1 MRGRRRDLWWTVT
14 VAAFLTVLAFLVYP
28 LVTVLVTSFSG
39 DDKRFVLAANY
50 ERFFTHRYYYSSIIN
65 SLYLST
71 LATLGAL
78 LLGTTLA
85 FAVARYPLPGRPF
98 LRAAANLA
106 LLSPPFIGAYS
117 WVVLFGRMGLVNRI
131 LGEFGWSLPT
141 IYGWRGILLVF
152 IVQYFPFV
160 FLLVSAALR
169 SVDQSI
175 EDAALS
181 LGSPPRR
188 TIRTAILPILA
199 PSLTAGGLLVFMGT
213 MADFGTPMI
222 IGEGLRTLPTLMY
235 GEFMNELGGNPAMA
249 STLGSLLILVNTVAL
264 MAQRYYAFRKAYNV
278 VCIQPLQVKRT
289 SRRQLLLLTVFAYAV
304 VIVALIPALTIIISS
319 FMPTKGPVMYAGF
332 SLQSYQTIFF
342 RIPRAIAN
350 TFGLTALAV
359 VLDVFL
365 GVLVAYLLARRRSRA
380 HAILDSLIMLAY
392 AIPGT
397 VVGVGLIVV
406 YNRPPV
412 VLTGTWVILLVSYFI
427 RHLPYPVRS
436 CTAMLQQIDI
446 RVEEAS
452 VSLGVPPVPHVRQG
466 DHSPDVSRH
475 HLGGGA
481 GVDDHHR
488 RAQLQHPALLG
499 SLGHHVCRHLHRG
512 LQQPF
517 RDRLGPGL
525 DPDRGG
531 LRAAVPDLSS
541 AGGARSA
548 RGVRSGSCRTD
559 SAGPCSGSWGE
570 CPRGAP
576 SAPRR

>member
-1 MRGRRRDLWWTVT
+1 MRRRRDLWWLVT
-14 VAAFLTVLAFLVYP
+14 VSAFFTVLAFLVYP
-28 LVTVLVTSFSG
+28 LVTVLLTSFSG
-39 DDKRFVLAANY
+39 EGKRFVLAENY
-50 ERFFTHRYYYSSIIN
+50 QRFFTHRYYYSSIIN

-71 LATLGAL
+71 LATIGAL
-78 LLGTTLA
+78 ALGTSLA
-85 FAVARYPLPGRPF
+85 FAVARYPLPGKAF
-98 LRAAANLA
+98 LRTAANLS

-117 WVVLFGRMGLVNRI
+117 WIVLFGRMGLVNRA
-131 LGEFGWSLPT
+131 LGTIGWELPT

-188 TIRTAILPILA
+188 TLCTAILPILA

-264 MAQRYYAFRKAYNV
+264 LAQRYYAFRKAYNV
-278 VCIQPLQVKRT
+278 VCIQPLRVQRMG
-289 SRRQLLLLTVFAYAV
+289 RARMLLLTAFAYAV
-304 VIVALIPALTIIISS
+304 VVVALIPSLTIIISS

-332 SLQSYQTIFF
+332 SLHSYQVIFHMV
-342 RIPRAIAN
+342 PRAIAN
-350 TFGLTALAV
+350 TFGLTALSV
-359 VLDVFL
+359 VLDILL

-380 HAILDSLIMLAY
+380 HALLDSLIMLAY

-406 YNRPPV
+406 YNRPPII
-412 VLTGTWVILLVSYFI
+412 LTGTWVILLVSYFI

-436 CTAMLQQIDI
+436 CTAMLQQIDV

-452 VSLGVPPVPHVRQG
+452 ISLGVPPFRTFVKVTIPLMFPAIL
-466 DHSPDVSRH
+466 S
-475 HLGGGA
+475 GA
-481 GVDDHHR
+481 
-488 RAQLQHPALLG
+488 ALAWMTTIG
-499 SLGHHVCRHLHRG
+499 E
-512 LQQPF
+512 
-517 RDRLGPGL
+517 
-525 DPDRGG
+525 
-531 LRAAVPDLSS
+531 LSS
-541 AGGARSA
+541 SILLYSGPWATMSVAIFTEVFSNHFGTASALASILILAAFIPLFLTYRFLGERSA
-548 RGVRSGSCRTD
+548 LGV
-559 SAGPCSGSWGE
+559 
-570 CPRGAP
+570 
-576 SAPRR
+576 

>member
-1 MRGRRRDLWWTVT
+1 MARRRREFWWCV
-14 VAAFLTVLAFLVYP
+14 TVLAFLTVFLFLVYP
-28 LVTVLVTSFSG
+28 LATVLVTSFTG
-39 DDKRFVLAANY
+39 EEKRFILAENY
-50 ERFFTHRYYYSSIIN
+50 GRFFLHRYYYSSIIN

-78 LLGTTLA
+78 LVGTGLA
-85 FAVARYPLPGRPF
+85 FAVVRYPLPGKTFIRT
-98 LRAAANLA
+98 AANLA

-117 WVVLFGRMGLVNRI
+117 WVVLFGRMGLVNRT
-131 LGEFGWSLPT
+131 LSTLGWSLPT

-152 IVQYFPFV
+152 VAQYFPFV
-160 FLLVSAALR
+160 FLLVSGALR

-188 TIRTAILPILA
+188 TFRTAILPVIT
-199 PSLTAGGLLVFMGT
+199 PSITAGALLVFMGT

-235 GEFMNELGGNPAMA
+235 GEFINELGGNPAMA

-278 VCIQPLQVKRT
+278 VCIQPLRVQRT
-289 SRRQLLLLTVFAYAV
+289 SSGRRMALTAFAYLV
-304 VIVALIPALTIIISS
+304 VGLALIPSATIIISS

-332 SLQSYQTIFF
+332 SLQSYQIIFHMV
-342 RIPRAIAN
+342 PRAIAN
-350 TFGLTALAV
+350 TFGLTAGAV
-359 VLDVFL
+359 ALDVLL
-365 GVLVAYLLARRRSRA
+365 GVLVAYLLARRRSPA
-380 HAILDSLIMLAY
+380 HALLDTLIMLAY

-412 VLTGTWVILLVSYFI
+412 ILTGTWIILLVSYFI

-452 VSLGVPPVPHVRQG
+452 VSLGVPPFRTFLKVTIPLMFPAILSGAALAWMTTIGELSSSILLYSGPWATMSVAIFTEVFSNHFGTASALASILIAAAFVPLFLTYRV
-466 DHSPDVSRH
+466 
-475 HLGGGA
+475 LGE
-481 GVDDHHR
+481 
-488 RAQLQHPALLG
+488 
-499 SLGHHVCRHLHRG
+499 
-512 LQQPF
+512 
-517 RDRLGPGL
+517 
-525 DPDRGG
+525 
-531 LRAAVPDLSS
+531 RAAL
-541 AGGARSA
+541 
-548 RGVRSGSCRTD
+548 GV
-559 SAGPCSGSWGE
+559 
-570 CPRGAP
+570 
-576 SAPRR
+576 

>member
-1 MRGRRRDLWWTVT
+1 MRRRRDLWWLVT
-14 VAAFLTVLAFLVYP
+14 VSAFFTVLAFLVYP
-28 LVTVLVTSFSG
+28 LVTVLLTSFSG
-39 DDKRFVLAANY
+39 EEKRFVLVENY
-50 ERFFTHRYYYSSIIN
+50 QRFFTHRYYYSSIIN

-71 LATLGAL
+71 LATIGAL
-78 LLGTTLA
+78 ALGTSLA
-85 FAVARYPLPGRPF
+85 FAVARYPLPGKAF
-98 LRAAANLA
+98 LRTAANLS

-117 WVVLFGRMGLVNRI
+117 WIVLFGRMGLVNRA
-131 LGEFGWSLPT
+131 LGTIGWELPT

-188 TIRTAILPILA
+188 TLCTAILPILA

-278 VCIQPLQVKRT
+278 VCIQPLRVQRMG
-289 SRRQLLLLTVFAYAV
+289 RARMLLLTAFAYAV
-304 VIVALIPALTIIISS
+304 VVVALIPSLTIIISS

-332 SLQSYQTIFF
+332 SLRSYQVIFHMV
-342 RIPRAIAN
+342 PRAIAN
-350 TFGLTALAV
+350 TFGLTALSV
-359 VLDVFL
+359 VLDVLL

-380 HAILDSLIMLAY
+380 HALLDSLIMLAY

-406 YNRPPV
+406 YNRPPII
-412 VLTGTWVILLVSYFI
+412 LTGTWVILLVSYFI

-436 CTAMLQQIDI
+436 CTAMLQQIDV

-452 VSLGVPPVPHVRQG
+452 ISLGVPPFRTFVKVTIPLMFPAIL
-466 DHSPDVSRH
+466 S
-475 HLGGGA
+475 GA
-481 GVDDHHR
+481 
-488 RAQLQHPALLG
+488 ALAWMTTIG
-499 SLGHHVCRHLHRG
+499 E
-512 LQQPF
+512 
-517 RDRLGPGL
+517 
-525 DPDRGG
+525 
-531 LRAAVPDLSS
+531 LSS
-541 AGGARSA
+541 SILLYSGPWATMSVAIFTEVFSNHFGTASALASILILAAFIPLFLTYRFLGERSA
-548 RGVRSGSCRTD
+548 LGV
-559 SAGPCSGSWGE
+559 
-570 CPRGAP
+570 
-576 SAPRR
+576 

>member
-1 MRGRRRDLWWTVT
+1 MARRRRDFWWFV
-14 VAAFLTVLAFLVYP
+14 TVLAFLTVALFLVYP
-28 LVTVLVTSFSG
+28 LATVLVTSFTG
-39 DDKRFVLAANY
+39 EEKRFVLAENY
-50 ERFFTHRYYYSSIIN
+50 RRFFFHRYYYSSIIN

-78 LLGTTLA
+78 LLGTALA
-85 FAVARYPLPGRPF
+85 FAVVRYSLPGKTFIRT
-98 LRAAANLA
+98 AANLA

-117 WVVLFGRMGLVNRI
+117 WVVLFGRMGLVNRALST
-131 LGEFGWSLPT
+131 LGWGLPT

-152 IVQYFPFV
+152 VVQYFPFV
-160 FLLVSAALR
+160 FLLVSGALR

-188 TIRTAILPILA
+188 TFRTAILPVIT
-199 PSLTAGGLLVFMGT
+199 PSITAGALLVFMGT

-249 STLGSLLILVNTVAL
+249 STLGSLLILVNTAAL

-278 VCIQPLQVKRT
+278 VCIQPLRVQRT
-289 SRRQLLLLTVFAYAV
+289 SSSRRVALTAFAYAV
-304 VIVALIPALTIIISS
+304 VGVALIPSVTIIVSS

-332 SLQSYQTIFF
+332 SLQSYQIIFHLV
-342 RIPRAIAN
+342 PRAIAN

-359 VLDVFL
+359 ALDVLL
-365 GVLVAYLLARRRSRA
+365 GVLVAYLLARRRSAA
-380 HAILDSLIMLAY
+380 HALLDAFIMLAY

-412 VLTGTWVILLVSYFI
+412 ILTGTWIILLVSYFI

-452 VSLGVPPVPHVRQG
+452 VSLGVPPFRTFLMVTIPLMFPAILSGAALAWMTTIGELSSSILLYSGPWATMSVAIFTEVFSNHFGTASALASILIATAFVPLFLTYRV
-466 DHSPDVSRH
+466 
-475 HLGGGA
+475 LGE
-481 GVDDHHR
+481 
-488 RAQLQHPALLG
+488 
-499 SLGHHVCRHLHRG
+499 
-512 LQQPF
+512 
-517 RDRLGPGL
+517 
-525 DPDRGG
+525 
-531 LRAAVPDLSS
+531 RAAL
-541 AGGARSA
+541 GM
-548 RGVRSGSCRTD
+548 
-559 SAGPCSGSWGE
+559 
-570 CPRGAP
+570 
-576 SAPRR
+576 

>member
-1 MRGRRRDLWWTVT
+1 MARRRRDFWWSIT
-14 VAAFLTVLAFLVYP
+14 ALAFLAVLAFLVYP
-28 LVTVLVTSFSG
+28 LATVLFTSFMG
-39 DDKRFVLAANY
+39 EEQRFVLAENY
-50 ERFFTHRYYYSSIIN
+50 HRFFAHRYYYGSIIN
-65 SLYLST
+65 SLYLSS

-78 LLGTTLA
+78 ALGTSLA
-85 FAVARYPLPGRPF
+85 FAVARFPLPGKTF
-98 LRAAANLA
+98 LRTAANLA

-117 WVVLFGRMGLVNRI
+117 WVVLFGRMGLVNRA
-131 LGEFGWSLPT
+131 LSTFGWSLPT

-188 TIRTAILPILA
+188 ALTTAILPILA
-199 PSLTAGGLLVFMGT
+199 PSLTAGALLVFMAT

-235 GEFMNELGGNPAMA
+235 GEFINELGGNPAMA
-249 STLGSLLILVNTVAL
+249 STLGSLLILVNTAAL

-278 VCIQPLQVKRT
+278 VCIQPLQV
-289 SRRQLLLLTVFAYAV
+289 RRLRQGRRLALAVYAYAV
-304 VIVALIPALTIIISS
+304 VALALIPSVTIIISS
-319 FMPTKGPVMYAGF
+319 FMPTRGPVMYAGL
-332 SLQSYQTIFF
+332 SLQSYRTIFYL
-342 RIPRAIAN
+342 IPRAIAN
-350 TFGLTALAV
+350 TFGLTAAAV

-365 GVLVAYLLARRRSRA
+365 GVLVAYLLARRPSRA
-380 HAILDSLIMLAY
+380 HALLDGLIMLAY

-452 VSLGVPPVPHVRQG
+452 VSLGVPPFRTFLKVTIPLMFPAIISGAALTWMTTIGELSSSILLYSGPWATMSVAIFTEVFSNHFGTASALASILIAGAFVPLFLTYRF
-466 DHSPDVSRH
+466 
-475 HLGGGA
+475 LGE
-481 GVDDHHR
+481 
-488 RAQLQHPALLG
+488 
-499 SLGHHVCRHLHRG
+499 
-512 LQQPF
+512 
-517 RDRLGPGL
+517 
-525 DPDRGG
+525 
-531 LRAAVPDLSS
+531 RAAL
-541 AGGARSA
+541 
-548 RGVRSGSCRTD
+548 GV
-559 SAGPCSGSWGE
+559 
-570 CPRGAP
+570 
-576 SAPRR
+576 

>member
-1 MRGRRRDLWWTVT
+1 MARRRRDFWWSIT
-14 VAAFLTVLAFLVYP
+14 ALAFLAVLAFLVYP
-28 LVTVLVTSFSG
+28 LATVLFTSFMG
-39 DDKRFVLAANY
+39 EEQRFVLAENY
-50 ERFFTHRYYYSSIIN
+50 HRFFAHRYYYGSIIN
-65 SLYLST
+65 SLYLSS

-78 LLGTTLA
+78 ALGTSLA
-85 FAVARYPLPGRPF
+85 FAVARYPLPGKTF
-98 LRAAANLA
+98 LRTAANLA

-117 WVVLFGRMGLVNRI
+117 WVVLFGRMGLVNRA
-131 LGEFGWSLPT
+131 LSTFGWSLPT

-188 TIRTAILPILA
+188 ALTTAILPILA
-199 PSLTAGGLLVFMGT
+199 PSLTAGALLVFMAT

-235 GEFMNELGGNPAMA
+235 GEFINELGGNPAMA
-249 STLGSLLILVNTVAL
+249 STLGSLLILVNTAAL

-278 VCIQPLQVKRT
+278 VCIQPLQV
-289 SRRQLLLLTVFAYAV
+289 RRLQPGRRLALAVYAYAV
-304 VIVALIPALTIIISS
+304 VAVALIPSVTIIISS
-319 FMPTKGPVMYAGF
+319 FMPTRGPVMYAGL
-332 SLQSYQTIFF
+332 SLQSYRTIFYL
-342 RIPRAIAN
+342 IPRAIAN
-350 TFGLTALAV
+350 TFGLTAAAV
-359 VLDVFL
+359 VLDVLL
-365 GVLVAYLLARRRSRA
+365 GVLVAYLLARRPSRT
-380 HAILDSLIMLAY
+380 HALLDGLIMLAY

-452 VSLGVPPVPHVRQG
+452 VSLGVPPFRTFLKVTIPLMFPAIISGAALTWMTTIGELSSSILLYSGPWATMSVAIFTEVFSNHFGTASALASILIAGAFVPLFLTYRF
-466 DHSPDVSRH
+466 
-475 HLGGGA
+475 LGE
-481 GVDDHHR
+481 
-488 RAQLQHPALLG
+488 
-499 SLGHHVCRHLHRG
+499 
-512 LQQPF
+512 
-517 RDRLGPGL
+517 
-525 DPDRGG
+525 
-531 LRAAVPDLSS
+531 RAAL
-541 AGGARSA
+541 
-548 RGVRSGSCRTD
+548 GV
-559 SAGPCSGSWGE
+559 
-570 CPRGAP
+570 
-576 SAPRR
+576 

>member
-1 MRGRRRDLWWTVT
+1 MVT
-14 VAAFLTVLAFLVYP
+14 VSAFFTVLAFLVYP
-28 LVTVLVTSFSG
+28 LVTVLLTSFSG
-39 DDKRFVLAANY
+39 EEKRFVLAENY
-50 ERFFTHRYYYSSIIN
+50 QRFFTHRYYYSSIIN

-71 LATLGAL
+71 LATIGAL
-78 LLGTTLA
+78 VLGTSLA
-85 FAVARYPLPGRPF
+85 FAVARYPLPGKAF
-98 LRAAANLA
+98 LRTAANLS

-117 WVVLFGRMGLVNRI
+117 WIVLFGRMGLVNRA
-131 LGEFGWSLPT
+131 LGTIGWELPT

-188 TIRTAILPILA
+188 TLCTAILPILA

-278 VCIQPLQVKRT
+278 VCIQPLRVQRMG
-289 SRRQLLLLTVFAYAV
+289 RARMLLLAAFAYAV
-304 VIVALIPALTIIISS
+304 VVVALIPSLTIIISS

-332 SLQSYQTIFF
+332 SLHSYQVIFHMV
-342 RIPRAIAN
+342 PRAIAN
-350 TFGLTALAV
+350 TFGLTALSV
-359 VLDVFL
+359 VLDVLL

-380 HAILDSLIMLAY
+380 HALLDNLIMLAY

-406 YNRPPV
+406 YNRPPII
-412 VLTGTWVILLVSYFI
+412 LTGTWVILLVSYFI
-427 RHLPYPVRS
+427 RHLPYPVRA

-452 VSLGVPPVPHVRQG
+452 ISLGVPPFRTFVKVTIPLMFPAIL
-466 DHSPDVSRH
+466 S
-475 HLGGGA
+475 GA
-481 GVDDHHR
+481 
-488 RAQLQHPALLG
+488 ALAWMTTIG
-499 SLGHHVCRHLHRG
+499 E
-512 LQQPF
+512 
-517 RDRLGPGL
+517 
-525 DPDRGG
+525 
-531 LRAAVPDLSS
+531 LSS
-541 AGGARSA
+541 SILLYSGPWATMSVAIFTEVFSNHFGTASALASILILAAFIPLFLTYRFLGERSA
-548 RGVRSGSCRTD
+548 LGV
-559 SAGPCSGSWGE
+559 
-570 CPRGAP
+570 
-576 SAPRR
+576 